1 MRELCL
7 FDRIENATENMPA
20 VAGDIDQ
27 SMLLENI
34 IDNLRRILNSREG
47 CCEIRQDYGMPDLNG
62 LVTDFN
68 NAINPV
74 IRSVKYQIEKFE
86 PRLTGVVVRH
96 VPDPDN
102 PLNVNFRITATVKS
116 EHVSEK
122 ISFETILSDTGRVRI
137 RS

>member
-116 EHVSEK
+116 
-122 ISFETILSDTGRVRI
+122 
-137 RS
+137 